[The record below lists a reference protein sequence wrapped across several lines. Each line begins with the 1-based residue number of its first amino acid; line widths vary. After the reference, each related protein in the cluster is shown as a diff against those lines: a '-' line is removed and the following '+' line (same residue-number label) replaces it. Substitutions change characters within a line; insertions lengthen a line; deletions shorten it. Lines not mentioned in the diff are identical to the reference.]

1 MVTGQ
6 QVRRLRQKL
15 MQGKTQ
21 EAAAAAAGSPGLL
34 RDGVV
39 RSATS
44 VPMSQCG
51 GTLLPILRQDS
62 PNVAFTHSQN
72 LCRLIH

>member
-1 MVTGQ
+1 
-6 QVRRLRQKL
+6 
-15 MQGKTQ
+15 
-21 EAAAAAAGSPGLL
+21 
-34 RDGVV
+34 
-39 RSATS
+39 
-44 VPMSQCG
+44 MSQCG

>member
-1 MVTGQ
+1 M
-6 QVRRLRQKL
+6 R
-15 MQGKTQ
+15 MIYSCIPCACQGHNL
-21 EAAAAAAGSPGLL
+21 SPSLL

>member
-1 MVTGQ
+1 ME
-6 QVRRLRQKL
+6 L
-15 MQGKTQ
+15 
-21 EAAAAAAGSPGLL
+21 SPGLL

>member
-1 MVTGQ
+1 M
-6 QVRRLRQKL
+6 R
-15 MQGKTQ
+15 MIYSCIPCACQGHNL
-21 EAAAAAAGSPGLL
+21 SPGLPPGWSL
-34 RDGVV
+34 FAR
-39 RSATS
+39 ATS